1 MLRRINPL
9 VIAGLAFILTGL
21 MQTALFPL
29 ATVGF
34 GELEVSGISAF
45 SALSVFIGLVLIIVG
60 TKRSALL
67 TKM

>member
-1 MLRRINPL
+1 MLKRINPL

-21 MQTALFPL
+21 MQTALSPL
-29 ATVGF
+29 ATVSF

-60 TKRSALL
+60 MKRRHV
-67 TKM
+67 TY